1 MREAFDTGATIL
13 NGHASS
19 GKHLTFLLGREEY
32 GVPVLKVR
40 EIIKMREITAV
51 PQVPAHVRGVIN
63 LRGKVIPV
71 IDMRAKFGIEITEDT
86 ERTCIVVL
94 QVQAGDTQV
103 PMGAIVDAVSE
114 VLQIAPEEIEDAPQF
129 GDHVQTEFLSGVAK
143 IKGNVKMLLE
153 IDRVLGGDGTAMRL
167 GSTH

>member
-63 LRGKVIPV
+63 LRGIIVPIV
-71 IDMRAKFGIEITEDT
+71 DMRIKFNLGEPRYDQFT
-86 ERTCIVVL
+86 VVIIL
-94 QVQAGDTQV
+94 SIAGRVVD
-103 PMGAIVDAVSE
+103 GA
-114 VLQIAPEEIEDAPQF
+114 
-129 GDHVQTEFLSGVAK
+129 GGGVEGARAA
-143 IKGNVKMLLE
+143 L
-153 IDRVLGGDGTAMRL
+153 
-167 GSTH
+167 